1 MKTQSKVLMED
12 PEFRRLYVI
21 EGLVADASETIAR
34 LMAEQNVTKAELAK
48 RLKKS
53 RSWVTQML
61 SGKAN
66 LTVRTLAEAAFAL
79 GAELK
84 LDAQRQNRRKAADV
98 DPAPRRRALSRRVN
112 RGKAIR
118 NQSIQ

>member
-1 MKTQSKVLMED
+1 MKTQYQVLMED

-98 DPAPRRRALSRRVN
+98 DAAPRRRALSRRVN